1 MGARSFKFEVSRFK
15 LRQQTLTMSH
25 MSSVTSARCP
35 ECGAELAAGRARCWL
50 CERKVS
56 EAEIGN
62 PYASPRPTAENLG
75 VQFSLAS
82 LFLITTLAA
91 VGLGLFLLSPGL
103 GILLGVF
110 AIPALVRTFIDVT
123 QYKRGGVRVGIVG
136 KLASFALSL
145 MVVGAVA
152 IAGGVAFFTVCLIGA
167 GAAEAGG
174 SGSEWMGPVVAAAS
188 LAGLGAAGVLFWV
201 TRPRG

>member
-1 MGARSFKFEVSRFK
+1 
-15 LRQQTLTMSH
+15 MSH
-25 MSSVTSARCP
+25 MSSATSARGRCP

-62 PYASPRPTAENLG
+62 PYASPRPTDDNLA

-91 VGLGLFLLSPGL
+91 VCVGVFLFSPGL

-123 QYKRGGVRVGIVG
+123 QYKRAGAPLGLAG

-145 MVVGAVA
+145 LVVAAVA
-152 IAGGVAFFTVCLIGA
+152 IAGCVAFFTVCLIGA
-167 GAAEAGG
+167 TAGEVTG
-174 SGSEWMGPVVAAAS
+174 KFENLIGPVIGASS